1 MYAYVHIE
9 LVISSGKCSRFFF
22 FLNFTCVCV
31 CVKAN
36 LKAMI
41 LLITAREHFGQVF
54 ARLDDFNSNSLDT
67 NQQRKRKRIEKL
79 ISA

>member
-1 MYAYVHIE
+1 
-9 LVISSGKCSRFFF
+9 
-22 FLNFTCVCV
+22 
-31 CVKAN
+31 VKAN
-36 LKAMI
+36 LKVMI

-79 ISA
+79 ISAW